1 MIQVASLTSDKQP
14 ATPAKMRT
22 LLTNFNI
29 PSGIRTVL
37 KWINCYHCRSKRIIH
52 RVETKGE

>member
-1 MIQVASLTSDKQP
+1 MIQVVSLTNDEQP

-37 KWINCYHCRSKRIIH
+37 KWINCYHCRYKPIIH
-52 RVETKGE
+52 RVGDQGI